1 MSYAYS
7 YATNSVN
14 KYETIQEDISDA
26 YAYLDDE
33 VLDDDLT
40 DDLNDDLT
48 DEQVNALLAEMADV
62 A

>member
-1 MSYAYS
+1 MSYAYH

-33 VLDDDLT
+33 VVEDSDDLT
-40 DDLNDDLT
+40 DDLT
-48 DEQVNALLAEMADV
+48 DEQVEALLAEMAEV